1 VLTAGTKAWAE
12 AIKAKKRAK
21 IFFIILA
28 ELSSSRGVCPTQD
41 DERVEKITTKHYVQ
55 ITIVC
60 MLLPRLYARLPLL
73 FFSQSTQ
80 VQDTLSGTETPIAYR
95 A

>member
-28 ELSSSRGVCPTQD
+28 ELSSSRGVCPRQD
-41 DERVEKITTKHYVQ
+41 DERVEKIITKSYKSQSYVCCCHGS
-55 ITIVC
+55 T
-60 MLLPRLYARLPLL
+60 LASLL

-80 VQDTLSGTETPIAYR
+80 VQDTPSGTETLIA
-95 A
+95 